1 MASRPIIAPYSV
13 ISNGNMVG
21 NLTSIVTVIQTN
33 SLLSYTYKW
42 LGTSPVGSV
51 VVEASND
58 YSQNSDGSVNNIGSW
73 NVLPLSSPT
82 TITGNADNGLI
93 DIDAAGFYAV
103 RTRYVS
109 SSGTGVLNVTISGK
123 VS

>member
-58 YSQNSDGSVNNIGSW
+58 YSQNSDGSW